1 MKLSCSV
8 VQDLLPLYHDGVC
21 SEESKQ
27 LVADHLESCA
37 DCKDMLRSLD
47 EEVTLGDAV
56 EKAQPLLSVKMTWN
70 KEKRRAF
77 LKGLGIAVSICLVLA
92 VGWWSLTSW
101 DCVPLTQEEF
111 VVLRL
116 AKYENGNIQVR
127 TTTAYQG
134 VQCDIRYDP
143 EGNAIY
149 EVMKRPIIA
158 ERQALP
164 DESMLYA
171 GMLSNYQGGWGE
183 ISFNPDGESI
193 WTSKDGEI
201 LPIKAYYIGVPGT
214 EDAVLIWEE
223 GMELPPATPE
233 DEALHQRLTGE

>member
-1 MKLSCSV
+1 MKLSCHV

-21 SEESKQ
+21 STESRD
-27 LVADHLESCA
+27 LVKSHLESCA
-37 DCKDMLRSLD
+37 DCKDMLCSLS

-70 KEKRRAF
+70 KEKRKAF
-77 LKGLGIAVSICLVLA
+77 VRGLSIAVAVCLVLA
-92 VGWWSLTSW
+92 IGWGLLTSW
-101 DCVPLTQEEF
+101 DCIPLTREDF

-116 AKYENGNIQVR
+116 AEYENGNIQVR
-127 TTTAYQG
+127 TTAAYQG
-134 VQCDIRYDP
+134 YQCDVHYDP
-143 EGNAIY
+143 EENALYAI
-149 EVMKRPIIA
+149 MKRPVIA
-158 ERQALP
+158 ERKALP
-164 DESMLYA
+164 GESILYA
-171 GMLSNYQGGWGE
+171 GMLSDYQGGWGE

-201 LPIKAYYIGVPGT
+201 LPIRAYYIGAPGT

-233 DEALHQRLTGE
+233 DEALHRRLTGE